1 MSGWSWL
8 GMAMMLVTVVAL
20 LVVAAVVVVRL
31 PGPRDRPGSG
41 DRSAERSAMEVLQA
55 RFARGEIDE
64 EEFQRRRRALQS
76 L

>member
-1 MSGWSWL
+1 
-8 GMAMMLVTVVAL
+8 
-20 LVVAAVVVVRL
+20 VVVRL